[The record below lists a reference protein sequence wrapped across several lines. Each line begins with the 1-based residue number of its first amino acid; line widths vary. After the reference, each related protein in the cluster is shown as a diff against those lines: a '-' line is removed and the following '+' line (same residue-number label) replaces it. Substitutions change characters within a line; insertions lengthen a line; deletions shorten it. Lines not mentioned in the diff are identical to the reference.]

1 MYKTPCALVVGIQD
15 DGLLPKFAK
24 VHAILVMDS
33 KVYVHAQVLTTVEYS
48 EHFNSYVVVA
58 KMLYITLCHAQ
69 LLSHTP
75 LHVRHF
81 IGLTRVGDKAIILKH
96 HISTP

>member
-1 MYKTPCALVVGIQD
+1 MYKTSCALVVGIQD
-15 DGLLPKFAK
+15 DGLFPKFAK
-24 VHAILVMDS
+24 VHAILLMDGD
-33 KVYVHAQVLTTVEYS
+33 VYFHAQVLTTVEYS

-58 KMLYITLCHAQ
+58 KMLYITLRHTE

-75 LHVRHF
+75 LHIRH
-81 IGLTRVGDKAIILKH
+81 ITGLTRIGDKAIILKH